1 MKKFFT
7 TLSFIIVGVNL
18 YSQEVTLIEQT
29 IKFIGTTF
37 LISETNPT
45 EKPESD
51 LINKLFEESLQEYQK
66 KSDDTLKTSKVTE
79 VFKILYRNGWAMYSD
94 SEDERRM
101 KLRRT
106 ACFASI
112 ALITN
117 DDRKYTFIEYAKFTL
132 AEKVGTHIEFREGQY
147 LALLFIEIIF
157 KYGDNEISN
166 NDLKVIREFI
176 NLHKINL
183 TLDVVTKALNL
194 LDDFDQI

>member
-79 VFKILYRNGWAMYSD
+79 VFKIL
-94 SEDERRM
+94 
-101 KLRRT
+101 
-106 ACFASI
+106 
-112 ALITN
+112 
-117 DDRKYTFIEYAKFTL
+117 
-132 AEKVGTHIEFREGQY
+132 
-147 LALLFIEIIF
+147 
-157 KYGDNEISN
+157 
-166 NDLKVIREFI
+166 
-176 NLHKINL
+176 
-183 TLDVVTKALNL
+183 
-194 LDDFDQI
+194 